1 MIFERVFKEIQ
12 DSIKRME
19 DKMKSFEETF
29 EMLNSN
35 FELLFREMN
44 KTATK
49 KKVI

>member
-1 MIFERVFKEIQ
+1 MIFEKVFKEIQ

-19 DKMKSFEETF
+19 DKMKSLDERFE
-29 EMLNSN
+29 LVNSN
-35 FELLFREMN
+35 FELLFRDMN